1 MLTIC
6 PRCRTPY
13 DRRDGAL
20 AALPAG
26 DAVRCA
32 GCRTGSSAD
41 TRVPVLV
48 PFPVLSEADAMP
60 ATVLPVAS

>member
-6 PRCRTPY
+6 ARCRTPY
-13 DRRDGAL
+13 DRRVGAL
-20 AALPAG
+20 AAFPVS
-26 DAVRCA
+26 DSVRCD
-32 GCRTGSSAD
+32 GCRAGSSAD

-48 PFPVLSEADAMP
+48 PFPMLSDADAMP